1 MAPPGPGVAIGATTC
16 ADLVFKLIQLF
27 IAHQVRPDRFFV
39 MLGNPVDCFVR
50 IFRDVIGL
58 LQLCK
63 DLCLQICSSDILKD
77 LVIIFDLAVLSIF
90 QGFSFCLFS
99 FQSLIFLPLELT
111 VGLLAQGHDWSL
123 RGVMENRVVAIDQS
137 LRLDL
142 VLDTSLYTDFCFFDH
157 FW

>member
-1 MAPPGPGVAIGATTC
+1 MAPPGSGISIGTTTC

-27 IAHQVRPDRFFV
+27 IADQVRPDRFFI
-39 MLGNPVDCFVR
+39 MLGDPVDCFVR

-63 DLCLQICSSDILKD
+63 DLCLQICCSDILKD

-99 FQSLIFLPLELT
+99 F
-111 VGLLAQGHDWSL
+111 
-123 RGVMENRVVAIDQS
+123 
-137 LRLDL
+137 
-142 VLDTSLYTDFCFFDH
+142 
-157 FW
+157 